1 LEIDE
6 SVVHS
11 GGKSVKVVG
20 IIATGFAT
28 HTRFSHD
35 LVPVE
40 GGKTFTV
47 AFWAKVDANEAQ
59 SRPVDFST
67 QMESHLWPGL
77 YSETIILDS
86 TDWKEYT
93 HTFLVTAGESELM
106 WFGLFVAESDVDFWV
121 DDVRF
126 FEGTPADEV
135 SFNETSV
142 SPVDKLRIVWG
153 RIKKR
158 Y

>member
-6 SVVHS
+6 SLVHS
-11 GGKSVKVVG
+11 GTRSMKVVG
-20 IIATGFAT
+20 IVATGVAS
-28 HTRFSHD
+28 HTRLNHD

-40 GGKTFTV
+40 GGKFFTV

-59 SRPVDFST
+59 SRTVDFST
-67 QMESHLWPGL
+67 QMEAHPWPGF
-77 YSETIILDS
+77 YKETIVLDS

-93 HTFLVTAGESELM
+93 HTFLVTAGESERM
-106 WFGLFVAESDVDFWV
+106 WFGLLIAESDVDFWI

-126 FEGTPADEV
+126 YEGGPVDEV
-135 SFNETSV
+135 SYNETAVKPVNKRCV
-142 SPVDKLRIVWG
+142 SWG

>member
-1 LEIDE
+1 LEIDDQ
-6 SVVHS
+6 VVHS
-11 GGKSVKVVG
+11 GSRSAKVVG
-20 IIATGFAT
+20 IIATGT
-28 HTRFSHD
+28 PSHTRFSHD

-40 GGKTFTV
+40 GGKQFTV

-59 SRPVDFST
+59 SRTVDFNT
-67 QMESHLWPGL
+67 QMESHPWPGL
-77 YSETIILDS
+77 YRETIVLDS

-93 HTFLVTAGESELM
+93 HTFLVTAGESERM
-106 WFGLFVAESDVDFWV
+106 WFGLFIAESDVDFWV

-126 FEGTPADEV
+126 FEGTPADEISFHETAVEPVNKLCV
-135 SFNETSV
+135 S
-142 SPVDKLRIVWG
+142 WG